1 MSCYEALAASY
12 DGLTRDIPYEK
23 YLRFFKTL
31 LRRHGVTATTVL
43 DLACGTGSLSVLLAK
58 HGYRVLGVDRS
69 EEMLT
74 VAAEKA
80 MELEENQPF
89 FAAQPMQRLK
99 IPEPVDACVCALDSI
114 NYVTKPQDV
123 QKAFRRVYESL
134 RPGGLFVFDIN
145 TPYKL
150 ESLDGQVFLDETED
164 SYCVWRAVYD
174 RRHSL
179 CRYGM
184 DLFQRLEDDT
194 WERSFEEHVERAY
207 TPQELSG
214 WLMDAG
220 FADSIFGEVFDR
232 LFNKENGVAV
242 AAVEYPDV
250 RDVLAQVH
258 EAGGI
263 AVLAHPYV
271 YDSTDLMQQL
281 VKEELLD
288 GIEVH
293 HPSHD
298 EARRTALTDFAK
310 EHHLLMTAGSDCHRP
325 GDEGTTGI
333 LAETLPEDSFGYAD
347 LIRSGKYTIIR
358 PE

>member
-89 FAAQPMQRLK
+89 FVAQPMQRLR

-150 ESLDGQVFLDETED
+150 EGLDGQVFLDETED

-174 RRHSL
+174 KRHSL

-184 DLFQRLEDDT
+184 DLFQQANDGL

-207 TPQELSG
+207 TPEELSQ
-214 WLMDAG
+214 WLTDAG
-220 FADSIFGEVFDR
+220 FAQ
-232 LFNKENGVAV
+232 
-242 AAVEYPDV
+242 VE
-250 RDVLAQVH
+250 R
-258 EAGGI
+258 
-263 AVLAHPYV
+263 
-271 YDSTDLMQQL
+271 
-281 VKEELLD
+281 
-288 GIEVH
+288 
-293 HPSHD
+293 
-298 EARRTALTDFAK
+298 FAN
-310 EHHLLMTAGSDCHRP
+310 L
-325 GDEGTTGI
+325 
-333 LAETLPEDSFGYAD
+333 
-347 LIRSGKYTIIR
+347 R
-358 PE
+358 PEAPKADELRIFFAAKKG

>member
-114 NYVTKPQDV
+114 NYVTKPLDV

-150 ESLDGQVFLDETED
+150 EGLDGQVFLDETED

-174 RRHSL
+174 KRHSL

-184 DLFQRLEDDT
+184 DLFQQANDGL

-207 TPQELSG
+207 TPEELSQ
-214 WLMDAG
+214 WLTDAG
-220 FADSIFGEVFDR
+220 FAQVERFANLRLEAPEADELRIFF
-232 LFNKENGVAV
+232 
-242 AAVEYPDV
+242 AAKK
-250 RDVLAQVH
+250 
-258 EAGGI
+258 G
-263 AVLAHPYV
+263 
-271 YDSTDLMQQL
+271 
-281 VKEELLD
+281 
-288 GIEVH
+288 
-293 HPSHD
+293 
-298 EARRTALTDFAK
+298 
-310 EHHLLMTAGSDCHRP
+310 
-325 GDEGTTGI
+325 
-333 LAETLPEDSFGYAD
+333 
-347 LIRSGKYTIIR
+347 
-358 PE
+358 

>member
-58 HGYRVLGVDRS
+58 HGYEVLGVDRS

-74 VAAEKA
+74 VTAEKA

-89 FAAQPMQRLK
+89 FVAQPMQRLR

-164 SYCVWRAVYD
+164 SYCVWRAVYEK
-174 RRHSL
+174 RHSL

-184 DLFQRLEDDT
+184 DLFQQANDGL

-207 TPQELSG
+207 TPEALSG
-214 WLMDAG
+214 WLADAG
-220 FADSIFGEVFDR
+220 FAQIEQFGNLRLEAPENTELRIFF
-232 LFNKENGVAV
+232 
-242 AAVEYPDV
+242 AAKK
-250 RDVLAQVH
+250 
-258 EAGGI
+258 G
-263 AVLAHPYV
+263 
-271 YDSTDLMQQL
+271 
-281 VKEELLD
+281 
-288 GIEVH
+288 
-293 HPSHD
+293 
-298 EARRTALTDFAK
+298 
-310 EHHLLMTAGSDCHRP
+310 
-325 GDEGTTGI
+325 
-333 LAETLPEDSFGYAD
+333 
-347 LIRSGKYTIIR
+347 
-358 PE
+358 

>member
-89 FAAQPMQRLK
+89 FVAQPMQRLK

-174 RRHSL
+174 KRHSL

-184 DLFQRLEDDT
+184 DLFQQANDGL

-207 TPQELSG
+207 TPAELSQ
-214 WLMDAG
+214 WLTDAG
-220 FADSIFGEVFDR
+220 FAQVERFANLRLEAPEADELRIFF
-232 LFNKENGVAV
+232 
-242 AAVEYPDV
+242 AAKK
-250 RDVLAQVH
+250 
-258 EAGGI
+258 G
-263 AVLAHPYV
+263 
-271 YDSTDLMQQL
+271 
-281 VKEELLD
+281 
-288 GIEVH
+288 
-293 HPSHD
+293 
-298 EARRTALTDFAK
+298 
-310 EHHLLMTAGSDCHRP
+310 
-325 GDEGTTGI
+325 
-333 LAETLPEDSFGYAD
+333 
-347 LIRSGKYTIIR
+347 
-358 PE
+358 

>member
-89 FAAQPMQRLK
+89 FVAQPMQRLR

-150 ESLDGQVFLDETED
+150 EGLDGQVFLDETED

-174 RRHSL
+174 KRHSL

-184 DLFQRLEDDT
+184 DLFQQANDGL

-207 TPQELSG
+207 TPEELSD
-214 WLMDAG
+214 WLADAG
-220 FADSIFGEVFDR
+220 FAQIEQFGNLRLEAPENTELRIFF
-232 LFNKENGVAV
+232 
-242 AAVEYPDV
+242 AAKK
-250 RDVLAQVH
+250 
-258 EAGGI
+258 G
-263 AVLAHPYV
+263 
-271 YDSTDLMQQL
+271 
-281 VKEELLD
+281 
-288 GIEVH
+288 
-293 HPSHD
+293 
-298 EARRTALTDFAK
+298 
-310 EHHLLMTAGSDCHRP
+310 
-325 GDEGTTGI
+325 
-333 LAETLPEDSFGYAD
+333 
-347 LIRSGKYTIIR
+347 
-358 PE
+358 

>member
-134 RPGGLFVFDIN
+134 RPGGLFVFDIKSSKAL
-145 TPYKL
+145 TGKC
-150 ESLDGQVFLDETED
+150 F
-164 SYCVWRAVYD
+164 
-174 RRHSL
+174 
-179 CRYGM
+179 
-184 DLFQRLEDDT
+184 
-194 WERSFEEHVERAY
+194 
-207 TPQELSG
+207 
-214 WLMDAG
+214 
-220 FADSIFGEVFDR
+220 
-232 LFNKENGVAV
+232 
-242 AAVEYPDV
+242 
-250 RDVLAQVH
+250 
-258 EAGGI
+258 
-263 AVLAHPYV
+263 
-271 YDSTDLMQQL
+271 ST
-281 VKEELLD
+281 K
-288 GIEVH
+288 
-293 HPSHD
+293 
-298 EARRTALTDFAK
+298 RRTATASGARCMIIVTASAGM
-310 EHHLLMTAGSDCHRP
+310 EWICSSRRMTACGSVRLKS
-325 GDEGTTGI
+325 T
-333 LAETLPEDSFGYAD
+333 
-347 LIRSGKYTIIR
+347 
-358 PE
+358 

>member
-58 HGYRVLGVDRS
+58 HGYEVLGVDRS

-89 FAAQPMQRLK
+89 FVAQPMQRLK

-184 DLFQRLEDDT
+184 DLFQQANDGL

-207 TPQELSG
+207 TPAELSQ
-214 WLMDAG
+214 WLTDAG
-220 FADSIFGEVFDR
+220 FAQVERFANLRLEAPEVDELRIFF
-232 LFNKENGVAV
+232 
-242 AAVEYPDV
+242 AAKK
-250 RDVLAQVH
+250 
-258 EAGGI
+258 G
-263 AVLAHPYV
+263 
-271 YDSTDLMQQL
+271 
-281 VKEELLD
+281 
-288 GIEVH
+288 
-293 HPSHD
+293 
-298 EARRTALTDFAK
+298 
-310 EHHLLMTAGSDCHRP
+310 
-325 GDEGTTGI
+325 
-333 LAETLPEDSFGYAD
+333 
-347 LIRSGKYTIIR
+347 
-358 PE
+358 

>member
-150 ESLDGQVFLDETED
+150 EGLDGQVFLDETED

-174 RRHSL
+174 KRHSL

-184 DLFQRLEDDT
+184 DLFQQANDGL

-207 TPQELSG
+207 TPEELSQ
-214 WLMDAG
+214 WLTDAG
-220 FADSIFGEVFDR
+220 FAQVERFANLRLEAPENTELRIFF
-232 LFNKENGVAV
+232 
-242 AAVEYPDV
+242 AAKK
-250 RDVLAQVH
+250 
-258 EAGGI
+258 G
-263 AVLAHPYV
+263 
-271 YDSTDLMQQL
+271 
-281 VKEELLD
+281 
-288 GIEVH
+288 
-293 HPSHD
+293 
-298 EARRTALTDFAK
+298 
-310 EHHLLMTAGSDCHRP
+310 
-325 GDEGTTGI
+325 
-333 LAETLPEDSFGYAD
+333 
-347 LIRSGKYTIIR
+347 
-358 PE
+358 

>member
-31 LRRHGVTATTVL
+31 LRRYGVKAATVL

-89 FAAQPMQRLK
+89 FVAQPMQRLR
-99 IPEPVDACVCALDSI
+99 IPETVDAYVCALDSI

-174 RRHSL
+174 KRHSL

-184 DLFQRLEDDT
+184 DLFQQANDGL

-207 TPQELSG
+207 TPEELSG
-214 WLMDAG
+214 WLADAG
-220 FADSIFGEVFDR
+220 FAQIEQFGNLRLEAPENTELRIFF
-232 LFNKENGVAV
+232 
-242 AAVEYPDV
+242 AAKK
-250 RDVLAQVH
+250 
-258 EAGGI
+258 G
-263 AVLAHPYV
+263 
-271 YDSTDLMQQL
+271 
-281 VKEELLD
+281 
-288 GIEVH
+288 
-293 HPSHD
+293 
-298 EARRTALTDFAK
+298 
-310 EHHLLMTAGSDCHRP
+310 
-325 GDEGTTGI
+325 
-333 LAETLPEDSFGYAD
+333 
-347 LIRSGKYTIIR
+347 
-358 PE
+358 

>member
-89 FAAQPMQRLK
+89 FVAQPMQRLR
-99 IPEPVDACVCALDSI
+99 IHEPVDACVCALDSI

-150 ESLDGQVFLDETED
+150 EGLDGQVFLDETED

-174 RRHSL
+174 KRHSL

-184 DLFQRLEDDT
+184 DLFQQANDGL

-207 TPQELSG
+207 TPEELSG
-214 WLMDAG
+214 WLADAG
-220 FADSIFGEVFDR
+220 FAQIEQFGNLRLEATENTELRIFF
-232 LFNKENGVAV
+232 
-242 AAVEYPDV
+242 AAKK
-250 RDVLAQVH
+250 
-258 EAGGI
+258 G
-263 AVLAHPYV
+263 
-271 YDSTDLMQQL
+271 
-281 VKEELLD
+281 
-288 GIEVH
+288 
-293 HPSHD
+293 
-298 EARRTALTDFAK
+298 
-310 EHHLLMTAGSDCHRP
+310 
-325 GDEGTTGI
+325 
-333 LAETLPEDSFGYAD
+333 
-347 LIRSGKYTIIR
+347 
-358 PE
+358 

>member
-58 HGYRVLGVDRS
+58 HGYEVLGVDRS

-89 FAAQPMQRLK
+89 FVAQPMQRLR

-174 RRHSL
+174 KRHSL

-184 DLFQRLEDDT
+184 DLFQQANDGL

-207 TPQELSG
+207 TPAELSQ
-214 WLMDAG
+214 WLTDAG
-220 FADSIFGEVFDR
+220 FAQVERFANLRLEAPEVDELRIFF
-232 LFNKENGVAV
+232 
-242 AAVEYPDV
+242 AAKK
-250 RDVLAQVH
+250 
-258 EAGGI
+258 G
-263 AVLAHPYV
+263 
-271 YDSTDLMQQL
+271 
-281 VKEELLD
+281 
-288 GIEVH
+288 
-293 HPSHD
+293 
-298 EARRTALTDFAK
+298 
-310 EHHLLMTAGSDCHRP
+310 
-325 GDEGTTGI
+325 
-333 LAETLPEDSFGYAD
+333 
-347 LIRSGKYTIIR
+347 
-358 PE
+358 

>member
-31 LRRHGVTATTVL
+31 LRRYGVKAATVL

-58 HGYRVLGVDRS
+58 HGYEVLGVDRS

-89 FAAQPMQRLK
+89 FVAQPMQRLR

-150 ESLDGQVFLDETED
+150 EGLDGQVFLDETED
-164 SYCVWRAVYD
+164 SYCVLRAVYD

-184 DLFQRLEDDT
+184 DLFQQANDGL

-207 TPQELSG
+207 TPEELSQ
-214 WLMDAG
+214 WLTDAG
-220 FADSIFGEVFDR
+220 FAQ
-232 LFNKENGVAV
+232 
-242 AAVEYPDV
+242 VE
-250 RDVLAQVH
+250 R
-258 EAGGI
+258 
-263 AVLAHPYV
+263 
-271 YDSTDLMQQL
+271 
-281 VKEELLD
+281 
-288 GIEVH
+288 
-293 HPSHD
+293 
-298 EARRTALTDFAK
+298 FAN
-310 EHHLLMTAGSDCHRP
+310 L
-325 GDEGTTGI
+325 
-333 LAETLPEDSFGYAD
+333 
-347 LIRSGKYTIIR
+347 R
-358 PE
+358 PEAPKADELRIFFAAKKG

>member
-89 FAAQPMQRLK
+89 FVAQPMQRLK

-134 RPGGLFVFDIN
+134 RLGGLFVFDIN

-150 ESLDGQVFLDETED
+150 EGLDGQVFLDETED

-174 RRHSL
+174 KRHSL

-184 DLFQRLEDDT
+184 DLFQQANDGL

-207 TPQELSG
+207 TPEELSG
-214 WLMDAG
+214 WLADAG
-220 FADSIFGEVFDR
+220 FAQIEQFGNLRLEAPENTELRIFF
-232 LFNKENGVAV
+232 
-242 AAVEYPDV
+242 AAKK
-250 RDVLAQVH
+250 
-258 EAGGI
+258 G
-263 AVLAHPYV
+263 
-271 YDSTDLMQQL
+271 
-281 VKEELLD
+281 
-288 GIEVH
+288 
-293 HPSHD
+293 
-298 EARRTALTDFAK
+298 
-310 EHHLLMTAGSDCHRP
+310 
-325 GDEGTTGI
+325 
-333 LAETLPEDSFGYAD
+333 
-347 LIRSGKYTIIR
+347 
-358 PE
+358 

>member
-31 LRRHGVTATTVL
+31 LRRYGVTATTVL

-150 ESLDGQVFLDETED
+150 EGLDGQVFLDETED

-174 RRHSL
+174 KRHSL

-184 DLFQRLEDDT
+184 DLFQQANDGL

-207 TPQELSG
+207 TPAELSG
-214 WLMDAG
+214 WLADAG
-220 FADSIFGEVFDR
+220 FAQIEQFGNLRLEAPENTELRIFF
-232 LFNKENGVAV
+232 
-242 AAVEYPDV
+242 AAKK
-250 RDVLAQVH
+250 
-258 EAGGI
+258 G
-263 AVLAHPYV
+263 
-271 YDSTDLMQQL
+271 
-281 VKEELLD
+281 
-288 GIEVH
+288 
-293 HPSHD
+293 
-298 EARRTALTDFAK
+298 
-310 EHHLLMTAGSDCHRP
+310 
-325 GDEGTTGI
+325 
-333 LAETLPEDSFGYAD
+333 
-347 LIRSGKYTIIR
+347 
-358 PE
+358 

>member
-31 LRRHGVTATTVL
+31 LRRYGVKAATVL

-58 HGYRVLGVDRS
+58 HGYEVLGVDRS

-89 FAAQPMQRLK
+89 FVAQPMQRLR

-114 NYVTKPQDV
+114 NYVTNPQDV

-145 TPYKL
+145 TPNKL
-150 ESLDGQVFLDETED
+150 ENLDGQVFLDETED

-174 RRHSL
+174 KRHSL

-184 DLFQRLEDDT
+184 DLFQQANDGL

-207 TPQELSG
+207 TPAELSG
-214 WLMDAG
+214 WLADAG
-220 FADSIFGEVFDR
+220 FAQIEQFGNLRLEAPENTELRIFF
-232 LFNKENGVAV
+232 
-242 AAVEYPDV
+242 AAKK
-250 RDVLAQVH
+250 
-258 EAGGI
+258 G
-263 AVLAHPYV
+263 
-271 YDSTDLMQQL
+271 
-281 VKEELLD
+281 
-288 GIEVH
+288 
-293 HPSHD
+293 
-298 EARRTALTDFAK
+298 
-310 EHHLLMTAGSDCHRP
+310 
-325 GDEGTTGI
+325 
-333 LAETLPEDSFGYAD
+333 
-347 LIRSGKYTIIR
+347 
-358 PE
+358 

>member
-80 MELEENQPF
+80 MELEENQPLF
-89 FAAQPMQRLK
+89 VAQPMQRLK

-164 SYCVWRAVYD
+164 SYCVWRAVYEK
-174 RRHSL
+174 RHSL

-184 DLFQRLEDDT
+184 DLFQQANDGL

-207 TPQELSG
+207 TPEELSQ
-214 WLMDAG
+214 WLTDAG
-220 FADSIFGEVFDR
+220 FAQVERFANLRLEAPEADELRIFF
-232 LFNKENGVAV
+232 
-242 AAVEYPDV
+242 AAKK
-250 RDVLAQVH
+250 
-258 EAGGI
+258 G
-263 AVLAHPYV
+263 
-271 YDSTDLMQQL
+271 
-281 VKEELLD
+281 
-288 GIEVH
+288 
-293 HPSHD
+293 
-298 EARRTALTDFAK
+298 
-310 EHHLLMTAGSDCHRP
+310 
-325 GDEGTTGI
+325 
-333 LAETLPEDSFGYAD
+333 
-347 LIRSGKYTIIR
+347 
-358 PE
+358 

>member
-58 HGYRVLGVDRS
+58 HGYAVLGVDRS

-150 ESLDGQVFLDETED
+150 EGLDGQVFLDETED

-174 RRHSL
+174 KRHSL

-184 DLFQRLEDDT
+184 DLFQQANDGL

-207 TPQELSG
+207 TPEELSQ
-214 WLMDAG
+214 WLTDAG
-220 FADSIFGEVFDR
+220 FAQVERFANLRLEAPEADELRIFF
-232 LFNKENGVAV
+232 
-242 AAVEYPDV
+242 AAKK
-250 RDVLAQVH
+250 
-258 EAGGI
+258 G
-263 AVLAHPYV
+263 
-271 YDSTDLMQQL
+271 
-281 VKEELLD
+281 
-288 GIEVH
+288 
-293 HPSHD
+293 
-298 EARRTALTDFAK
+298 
-310 EHHLLMTAGSDCHRP
+310 
-325 GDEGTTGI
+325 
-333 LAETLPEDSFGYAD
+333 
-347 LIRSGKYTIIR
+347 
-358 PE
+358 

>member
-31 LRRHGVTATTVL
+31 LRRYGVTATTVL

-89 FAAQPMQRLK
+89 FVAQPMQRLK

-174 RRHSL
+174 KRHSL

-184 DLFQRLEDDT
+184 DLFQQANDGL

-207 TPQELSG
+207 TPAELSQ
-214 WLMDAG
+214 WLTDAG
-220 FADSIFGEVFDR
+220 FAQVERFANLRLEAPEVDELRIFF
-232 LFNKENGVAV
+232 
-242 AAVEYPDV
+242 AAKK
-250 RDVLAQVH
+250 
-258 EAGGI
+258 G
-263 AVLAHPYV
+263 
-271 YDSTDLMQQL
+271 
-281 VKEELLD
+281 
-288 GIEVH
+288 
-293 HPSHD
+293 
-298 EARRTALTDFAK
+298 
-310 EHHLLMTAGSDCHRP
+310 
-325 GDEGTTGI
+325 
-333 LAETLPEDSFGYAD
+333 
-347 LIRSGKYTIIR
+347 
-358 PE
+358 

>member
-123 QKAFRRVYESL
+123 QKAIRRVYESL

-150 ESLDGQVFLDETED
+150 EGLDGQVFLDETED

-174 RRHSL
+174 KRHSL

-184 DLFQRLEDDT
+184 DLFQQANDGL

-207 TPQELSG
+207 TPEELSQ
-214 WLMDAG
+214 WLTDAG
-220 FADSIFGEVFDR
+220 FAQVERFANLRLEAPEADELRIFF
-232 LFNKENGVAV
+232 
-242 AAVEYPDV
+242 AAKK
-250 RDVLAQVH
+250 
-258 EAGGI
+258 G
-263 AVLAHPYV
+263 
-271 YDSTDLMQQL
+271 
-281 VKEELLD
+281 
-288 GIEVH
+288 
-293 HPSHD
+293 
-298 EARRTALTDFAK
+298 
-310 EHHLLMTAGSDCHRP
+310 
-325 GDEGTTGI
+325 
-333 LAETLPEDSFGYAD
+333 
-347 LIRSGKYTIIR
+347 
-358 PE
+358 

>member
-89 FAAQPMQRLK
+89 FVAQPMQRLR

-164 SYCVWRAVYD
+164 SYCVWRAVYEK
-174 RRHSL
+174 RHSL

-184 DLFQRLEDDT
+184 DLFQQANDGL

-207 TPQELSG
+207 TPEELSQ
-214 WLMDAG
+214 WLTDAG
-220 FADSIFGEVFDR
+220 FAQ
-232 LFNKENGVAV
+232 
-242 AAVEYPDV
+242 VE
-250 RDVLAQVH
+250 R
-258 EAGGI
+258 
-263 AVLAHPYV
+263 
-271 YDSTDLMQQL
+271 
-281 VKEELLD
+281 
-288 GIEVH
+288 
-293 HPSHD
+293 
-298 EARRTALTDFAK
+298 FAN
-310 EHHLLMTAGSDCHRP
+310 L
-325 GDEGTTGI
+325 
-333 LAETLPEDSFGYAD
+333 
-347 LIRSGKYTIIR
+347 R
-358 PE
+358 PEAPKADELRIFFAAKKG

>member
-89 FAAQPMQRLK
+89 FVAQPMQRPK

-134 RPGGLFVFDIN
+134 RSGGLFVFDIN

-150 ESLDGQVFLDETED
+150 EGLDGQVFLDETED

-174 RRHSL
+174 KRHSL

-184 DLFQRLEDDT
+184 DLFQRLEDET

-207 TPQELSG
+207 TPEELSD
-214 WLMDAG
+214 WRADAG
-220 FADSIFGEVFDR
+220 FAQIEQFGNLRLEAPENTELRIFF
-232 LFNKENGVAV
+232 
-242 AAVEYPDV
+242 AAKK
-250 RDVLAQVH
+250 
-258 EAGGI
+258 G
-263 AVLAHPYV
+263 
-271 YDSTDLMQQL
+271 
-281 VKEELLD
+281 
-288 GIEVH
+288 
-293 HPSHD
+293 
-298 EARRTALTDFAK
+298 
-310 EHHLLMTAGSDCHRP
+310 
-325 GDEGTTGI
+325 
-333 LAETLPEDSFGYAD
+333 
-347 LIRSGKYTIIR
+347 
-358 PE
+358 

>member
-31 LRRHGVTATTVL
+31 LRRHGVTAATVL

-89 FAAQPMQRLK
+89 FVAQPMQRLK

-174 RRHSL
+174 KRHSL

-184 DLFQRLEDDT
+184 DLFQQANDGL

-207 TPQELSG
+207 TPAELSQ
-214 WLMDAG
+214 WLTDAG
-220 FADSIFGEVFDR
+220 FAQVERFANLRLEAPEVDELRIFF
-232 LFNKENGVAV
+232 
-242 AAVEYPDV
+242 AAKK
-250 RDVLAQVH
+250 
-258 EAGGI
+258 G
-263 AVLAHPYV
+263 
-271 YDSTDLMQQL
+271 
-281 VKEELLD
+281 
-288 GIEVH
+288 
-293 HPSHD
+293 
-298 EARRTALTDFAK
+298 
-310 EHHLLMTAGSDCHRP
+310 
-325 GDEGTTGI
+325 
-333 LAETLPEDSFGYAD
+333 
-347 LIRSGKYTIIR
+347 
-358 PE
+358 

>member
-58 HGYRVLGVDRS
+58 HGYEVLGVDRS

-89 FAAQPMQRLK
+89 FVAQPMQRLR

-150 ESLDGQVFLDETED
+150 EGLDGQVFLDETED

-184 DLFQRLEDDT
+184 DLFQQANDGL

-207 TPQELSG
+207 TPEELSQ
-214 WLMDAG
+214 WLTDAG
-220 FADSIFGEVFDR
+220 FAQVERFANLRLEAPEADELRIFF
-232 LFNKENGVAV
+232 
-242 AAVEYPDV
+242 AAKK
-250 RDVLAQVH
+250 
-258 EAGGI
+258 G
-263 AVLAHPYV
+263 
-271 YDSTDLMQQL
+271 
-281 VKEELLD
+281 
-288 GIEVH
+288 
-293 HPSHD
+293 
-298 EARRTALTDFAK
+298 
-310 EHHLLMTAGSDCHRP
+310 
-325 GDEGTTGI
+325 
-333 LAETLPEDSFGYAD
+333 
-347 LIRSGKYTIIR
+347 
-358 PE
+358 

>member
-89 FAAQPMQRLK
+89 FVAQPMQRLK

-174 RRHSL
+174 KRHSL

-184 DLFQRLEDDT
+184 DLFQQANDGL

-207 TPQELSG
+207 TPEELSD
-214 WLMDAG
+214 WLADAG
-220 FADSIFGEVFDR
+220 FAQIEQFGNLRLEAPENTELRIFF
-232 LFNKENGVAV
+232 
-242 AAVEYPDV
+242 AAKK
-250 RDVLAQVH
+250 
-258 EAGGI
+258 G
-263 AVLAHPYV
+263 
-271 YDSTDLMQQL
+271 
-281 VKEELLD
+281 
-288 GIEVH
+288 
-293 HPSHD
+293 
-298 EARRTALTDFAK
+298 
-310 EHHLLMTAGSDCHRP
+310 
-325 GDEGTTGI
+325 
-333 LAETLPEDSFGYAD
+333 
-347 LIRSGKYTIIR
+347 
-358 PE
+358 